1 MKSGSRPY
9 VSESHTIATVAW
21 TVASVAIVVTILA
34 SVYFAL
40 GRPDAALIGDWFAQL
55 ASGARRLT
63 SVMPASDST
72 IATVLRAVVTGVVVA
87 FVVVIGGIGV
97 WDAWQSRQHRT
108 RNPSTIG
115 REPAGRHIWPRRG
128 GESPPLA
135 SDAETFYSPDI
146 ARARI
151 RRSYRSSNGPD
162 TLQGG
167 TA

>member
-1 MKSGSRPY
+1 MKFGSRQY
-9 VSESHTIATVAW
+9 VAESHTIATVAW
-21 TVASVAIVVTILA
+21 TVASLAIVVTILA

-40 GRPDAALIGDWFAQL
+40 GRPDIGDWFAQL

-72 IATVLRAVVTGVVVA
+72 IATVLRAMVIGVVVA

-115 REPAGRHIWPRRG
+115 REPELGIHG
-128 GESPPLA
+128 GDAADSLPLA

-146 ARARI
+146 ARARL

>member
-1 MKSGSRPY
+1 M
-9 VSESHTIATVAW
+9 AAVAW

-40 GRPDAALIGDWFAQL
+40 GRPDAALIGDWFSQL

-63 SVMPASDST
+63 SAMPASDST
-72 IATVLRAVVTGVVVA
+72 IATVLRTVVTGVAVA

-97 WDAWQSRQHRT
+97 WDAWQSRRQHRNRDALAT
-108 RNPSTIG
+108 VSKSA
-115 REPAGRHIWPRRG
+115 AGAHA
-128 GESPPLA
+128 SDAAQSLLLA

-151 RRSYRSSNGPD
+151 RRGYRSSNDPD

>member
-1 MKSGSRPY
+1 MKSGNRHFVP
-9 VSESHTIATVAW
+9 EPHTIAAVAW

-40 GRPDAALIGDWFAQL
+40 GRPDTTLIGDWFSQL
-55 ASGARRLT
+55 ASGARKLT

-72 IATVLRAVVTGVVVA
+72 IATVLRTVVTGVVVA
-87 FVVVIGGIGV
+87 FVVVIGGIGA
-97 WDAWQSRQHRT
+97 WDAWQSRQR
-108 RNPSTIG
+108 RARDPSAIG
-115 REPAGRHIWPRRG
+115 REPELGIHGRDAAG
-128 GESPPLA
+128 SPPLA

-151 RRSYRSSNGPD
+151 RRSYRASNDPD

>member
-1 MKSGSRPY
+1 MKSGSRHHVP
-9 VSESHTIATVAW
+9 ESHTIATVAW
-21 TVASVAIVVTILA
+21 AVASVAIVVTILA

-63 SVMPASDST
+63 SAMPASDST

-87 FVVVIGGIGV
+87 FVVVIGGIGA
-97 WDAWQSRQHRT
+97 WDAWQSRQYRT

-115 REPAGRHIWPRRG
+115 REPELGIHGRDAA
-128 GESPPLA
+128 ESPPLA

>member
-1 MKSGSRPY
+1 MKFGSRHY
-9 VSESHTIATVAW
+9 VPESNTIAAVAW

-34 SVYFAL
+34 SVYFGL
-40 GRPDAALIGDWFAQL
+40 GRLDASLIGDWFSQL

-63 SVMPASDST
+63 SAMPASDSA
-72 IATVLRAVVTGVVVA
+72 IATVLRAVVTGMVVV
-87 FVVVIGGIGV
+87 FVVVIGGIGA
-97 WDAWQSRQHRT
+97 WDAWQSRQRRT
-108 RNPSTIG
+108 RNPSAIG
-115 REPAGRHIWPRRG
+115 REPELGTHGRDAAEP
-128 GESPPLA
+128 SPIA

-151 RRSYRSSNGPD
+151 RRSYRASNDPD